1 VIDVPSNPK
10 FKDLSSVVELC
21 HRLVEIGKSEEYYLI
36 NRLCS
41 ILTLVVYDI
50 FFHYF
55 NMQVLTVFLSRL
67 IRLVLTLLVSTTTTD
82 RALSAMKLVK
92 TRLRNKMRDN
102 FLRDCLVIYI
112 EKEIAIKFTTDALI
126 YDFYEMETRR
136 VQLK

>member
-1 VIDVPSNPK
+1 
-10 FKDLSSVVELC
+10 
-21 HRLVEIGKSEEYYLI
+21 VEIGKSEEYYLI

-126 YDFYEMETRR
+126 DDFYE
-136 VQLK
+136 

>member
-1 VIDVPSNPK
+1 
-10 FKDLSSVVELC
+10 
-21 HRLVEIGKSEEYYLI
+21 
-36 NRLCS
+36 
-41 ILTLVVYDI
+41 
-50 FFHYF
+50 
-55 NMQVLTVFLSRL
+55 VLTVFLSRL

-126 YDFYEMETRR
+126 DDFYEMETRR